1 MNRKIEYAS
10 FEVTSY
16 CNLNCSFCNRDEVI
30 KNPKHISLDSWKI
43 ILDKLKSY
51 NLKEAKLQGLGEPFL
66 HPNFSKLCKMYKE
79 TFPSSKIITATNCQ
93 YKITDN
99 FREALK
105 HLDMLYLSIDGY
117 KDNYEKHRKPAKW
130 DKLINYL
137 EKLQTV
143 NRHNCKIVCN
153 YVVNNE
159 NVYDIPKIDEL
170 CKKYNIEELRLNIA
184 QNWSEG
190 ESIIDD
196 KETAGYKKEEIDY
209 LKKNYSKNIKGKAPW
224 TWSDCFWVDVGMYI
238 TAEGY
243 VNMCAINTDPAP
255 LGNIF
260 KQDLNE
266 IFDNKYYLDVKNG
279 CKTDNPTKHCKNCS
293 YRELSPLLNNLIN

>member
-99 FREALK
+99 FSESLK
-105 HLDMLYLSIDGY
+105 YLDMLYLSIDGY
-117 KDNYEKHRKPAKW
+117 KENYEKHRKPAKW
-130 DKLINYL
+130 DKLIDYL
-137 EKLQTV
+137 EKFEAHFSQCDQVT
-143 NRHNCKIVCN
+143 
-153 YVVNNE
+153 YFSF
-159 NVYDIPKIDEL
+159 Y
-170 CKKYNIEELRLNIA
+170 
-184 QNWSEG
+184 
-190 ESIIDD
+190 
-196 KETAGYKKEEIDY
+196 
-209 LKKNYSKNIKGKAPW
+209 
-224 TWSDCFWVDVGMYI
+224 
-238 TAEGY
+238 
-243 VNMCAINTDPAP
+243 
-255 LGNIF
+255 
-260 KQDLNE
+260 
-266 IFDNKYYLDVKNG
+266 
-279 CKTDNPTKHCKNCS
+279 
-293 YRELSPLLNNLIN
+293 